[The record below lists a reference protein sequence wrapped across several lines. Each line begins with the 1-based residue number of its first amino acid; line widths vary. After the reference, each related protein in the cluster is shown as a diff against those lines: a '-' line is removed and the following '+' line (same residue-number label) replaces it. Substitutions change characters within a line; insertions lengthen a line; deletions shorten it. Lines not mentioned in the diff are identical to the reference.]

1 MAHLLKKRKKKIGS
15 PPGTLVYTG
24 ERTDSK
30 VEYYL
35 IDYDVDHVTEN
46 PHATLD
52 DCLKSID
59 DPLITWIN
67 VRGVSDPE
75 VIDKIGKQFHLNP
88 LTMEDILNPVQRPK
102 CEDYKEYLYIVLRLF
117 TKKDENKTED
127 EQISIVLAKD
137 YLITFA
143 EHSDSIFEPI
153 RERIRK
159 QGSRLR
165 EYGADYVA
173 YAIIDAII
181 DQAYS
186 VLEKVDDEL
195 EVLEEELMNNP
206 TPQTLYKLQKTRREI
221 ALLRKSIWPTREVIS
236 RLERRDMHLITD
248 HTRFFLHD
256 VHDHTIQM
264 VETIEGFRDVL
275 SGMIDIYLSN
285 ISLRMN
291 EIMKVLT
298 IVSTLFVPLTFIASI
313 YGMNFDVMPE
323 LRSPYGYPAVL
334 AFMALVAVSMLYFF
348 RRKKWI

>member
-1 MAHLLKKRKKKIGS
+1 MARLLRSRKKKVGL
-15 PPGTLVYTG
+15 PPGSLVYTG
-24 ERTDSK
+24 ERPQEK
-30 VEYYL
+30 IEYYL
-35 IDYDVDHVTEN
+35 IDYDIQTVVEI

-52 DCLKSID
+52 ECLKSIHE
-59 DPLITWIN
+59 PMITWIN
-67 VRGVSDPE
+67 VKGLTDPD
-75 VIDKIGKQFHLNP
+75 VIDKIGKQFKLNP
-88 LTMEDILNPVQRPK
+88 LTMEDILSPSQRPK
-102 CEDYKEYLYIVLRLF
+102 CEDYKDYLYIVLRLF
-117 TKKDENKTED
+117 NKKEGNKTDD
-127 EQISIVLAKD
+127 EQISLILAKD
-137 YLITFA
+137 YLITFT
-143 EHSDSIFEPI
+143 EHADTFFEPI

-165 EYGADYVA
+165 EYGADYLA
-173 YAIIDAII
+173 YAIIDAIV
-181 DQAYS
+181 DQAFS

-195 EVLEEELMNNP
+195 EDLEEELMANP

-221 ALLRKSIWPTREVIS
+221 AILRKNIWPMREVIS
-236 RLERRDMHLITD
+236 RLERRDMHLISD

-285 ISLRMN
+285 ISLKMN

-313 YGMNFDVMPE
+313 YGMNFEKMPE
-323 LRSPYGYPAVL
+323 ISSKYGYPAVL
-334 AFMALVAVSMLYFF
+334 ILMATVAFSMLYFF